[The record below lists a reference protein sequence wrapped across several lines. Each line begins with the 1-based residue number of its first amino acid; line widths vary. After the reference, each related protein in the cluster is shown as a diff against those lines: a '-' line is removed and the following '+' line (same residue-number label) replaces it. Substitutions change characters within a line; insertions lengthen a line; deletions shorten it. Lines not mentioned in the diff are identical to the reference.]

1 MLGLGVTDV
10 EQGRGGHRDHRL
22 CSLPRCGGAPQSEV
36 SRGNSGQSAEAL
48 HIREELLDTPASR
61 GGMNNIVSLFYI
73 SFFRFSK
80 LITTGRPGMLTP
92 T

>member
-10 EQGRGGHRDHRL
+10 EQGRGGHRNHRL

-61 GGMNNIVSLFYI
+61 GNESTSVSSTSVSLDFPNLLL
-73 SFFRFSK
+73 REG
-80 LITTGRPGMLTP
+80 LGC
-92 T
+92 